1 MAKKVIIIGGNACG
15 MKTAS
20 RLRRIDPQA
29 EITVIE
35 KGQNLSYAA
44 CGFPMYI
51 AGMVPEVKNLM
62 DTPLG
67 IVRDWAFFKGVKGV
81 TVLTRTEARRIDRK
95 AKIVAAVDLETG
107 AAVDLPYDKLVIATG
122 AAPLIPPLEGTDLQ
136 GVFTLSTLTE
146 AVAIKEYIGLRKPR
160 CAVIIGGG
168 LIGLEVAESLVQQG
182 IAVTIIERL
191 PTLLPAL
198 LDADMALL
206 LQKYLRS
213 QNITILTGTAAQ
225 RFEDDGEGRV
235 ARIVTEQGRL
245 PVDMVIVSIGVRPE
259 IALAREAGLKL
270 GQTGA
275 LAVNEQLQTSDPDIY
290 AGGDCVENRHLVSC
304 LPVFAPM
311 GSTANKHGRVIA
323 DTISGM
329 FAAFPGILG
338 TAVCKLFA
346 STVGRTGLT
355 EREARQLGHNVESVI
370 VPGPDKPHFYAGAQ
384 PIIIKLIAEKLTGRL
399 LGAQM
404 FGPGDV
410 AKRLD
415 IAVSCLTFVATATQ
429 ASRLDLA
436 YAPPFSPAMDN
447 FITAA
452 GVLEN
457 KLQGLARGISP
468 LVVKEK
474 MDRGDD
480 FIFLDV
486 RSPQEFQQ
494 QHIAHPAVRHLP
506 LGKLRAEAS
515 AMPQH
520 KEIIITCKTSLRA
533 YEAQRILDAA
543 GFTHVAFMDGGF
555 SAWPFETVSAY

>member
-1 MAKKVIIIGGNACG
+1 MSQKVVIIGGNACG
-15 MKTAS
+15 MKTAA
-20 RLRRIDPQA
+20 RLRRIDPLA

-35 KGQNLSYAA
+35 KGRYLSYAA
-44 CGFPMYI
+44 CGFPMYLS
-51 AGMVPEVKNLM
+51 GMVPEAKNLM

-67 IVRDWAFFKGVKGV
+67 IVRDAGFFKGVKGV
-81 TVLTRTEARRIDRK
+81 KVLTRTEARRIDRQG
-95 AKIVAAVDLETG
+95 KIVAAVDLETG
-107 AAVDLPYDKLVIATG
+107 AAIDLAYDKLVLATG
-122 AAPLIPPLEGTDLQ
+122 ALPFVPALDGKDLQ
-136 GVFTLSTLTE
+136 GVFTLSTM
-146 AVAIKEYIGLRKPR
+146 ADAIAIKEYIGLRKPR
-160 CAVIIGGG
+160 GAVIVGGG
-168 LIGLEVAESLVQQG
+168 LIGLEVAEALVQQG

-198 LDADMALL
+198 LDVDMALL

-213 QNITILTGTAAQ
+213 QGITILTGRVAQ
-225 RFEDDGEGRV
+225 RFENDGAGSV
-235 ARIVTEQGRL
+235 AGIVTEHGSL
-245 PVDMVIVSIGVRPE
+245 PADMVLVSIGVRPE
-259 IALAREAGLKL
+259 TALAREAGLTL

-275 LAVNEQLQTSDPDIY
+275 IMVNEHLQTSDPDIY
-290 AGGDCVENRHLVSC
+290 AGGDCVETMHLVSC
-304 LPVFAPM
+304 TPVFAPM

-323 DTISGM
+323 DTIAGI
-329 FAAFPGILG
+329 FAAFPGVLG

-346 STVGRTGLT
+346 YTIGRTGLT
-355 EREARQLGHNVESVI
+355 EGEARRLGHDVESVI

-384 PIIIKLIAEKLTGRL
+384 PIIIKLIAEKRTGRL

-404 FGPGDV
+404 LGPGDV

-468 LVVKEK
+468 LAVKEK
-474 MDRGDD
+474 LDRGDD
-480 FIFLDV
+480 FVLLDV
-486 RSPQEFQQ
+486 RSPQEFAQQ
-494 QHIAHPAVRHLP
+494 RIAHPAVRHLP
-506 LGKLRAEAS
+506 LGKLRAEAG
-515 AMPQH
+515 ALPRQ

-533 YEAQRILDAA
+533 YEAQRILDGA
-543 GFTHVAFMDGGF
+543 GFTHVAFMDGGML
-555 SAWPFETVSAY
+555 AWPFETASE